1 MVCLNGTISR
11 KGDRRRMCNDK
22 FCAGLLLGMAAG
34 TAIGVRVKANERK
47 LRRTVNR
54 ATRSMENI
62 IDELGR

>member
-1 MVCLNGTISR
+1 
-11 KGDRRRMCNDK
+11 MCSDNK

-34 TAIGVRVKANERK
+34 TAIGIRVKANERK
-47 LRRTVNR
+47 LRRTINH